1 MLKLCK
7 YEMMGI
13 NIANNDTSRI
23 GNEEQ
28 FSKTLIQENYTYVY
42 IYKIKENFQEEYKD
56 IFSNQ
61 DISEQTLYKVE
72 TNERNELKLQKV
84 NT

>member
-13 NIANNDTSRI
+13 NIANNDTSKI
-23 GNEEQ
+23 GNKEQ
-28 FSKTLIQENYTYVY
+28 FAKTLIQENYTYVY

-72 TNERNELKLQKV
+72 TDEKNELK
-84 NT
+84 